1 MENESYWL
9 GETLRLARQT
19 KMSNKVLA
27 DKAGVGYHWLTKV
40 RQGVIKNPG
49 IVSIER
55 VYSVLVEFEEAAQQ
69 RAA

>member
-1 MENESYWL
+1 METESFWL

-27 DKAGVGYHWLTKV
+27 DRAGVGYHWLTKV

-55 VYSVLVEFEEAAQQ
+55 VYSVLVEFEEAAQ